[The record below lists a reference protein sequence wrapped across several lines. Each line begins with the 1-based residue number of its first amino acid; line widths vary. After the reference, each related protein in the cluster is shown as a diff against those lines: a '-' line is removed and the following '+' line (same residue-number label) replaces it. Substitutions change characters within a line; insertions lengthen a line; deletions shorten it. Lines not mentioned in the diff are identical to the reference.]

1 MLEDLLRD
9 KLLLITVLSV
19 MIMGILLGVGFFNSV
34 LFVINFFII
43 VISVVANEDN
53 IRNYVNKIKEKIN
66 AL

>member
-1 MLEDLLRD
+1 MLEDLVKD

-19 MIMGILLGVGFFNSV
+19 IIMGILLGVGFFSSV

-43 VISVVANEDN
+43 VVSVVANEDN
-53 IRNYVNKIKEKIN
+53 IRKYVNKIKEKID